1 MRTDYVRDAMTELG
15 YHRRELEYMLWDCL
29 LARRVEAAT
38 EESEA
43 LDESVGRLIA
53 LLTRSA

>member
-1 MRTDYVRDAMTELG
+1 MSPSMVPEQARQ
-15 YHRRELEYMLWDCL
+15 LES
-29 LARRVEAAT
+29 AG

-53 LLTRSA
+53 LLAR